1 MVVKSSC
8 NIKLED
14 EQIASMKVECRVGMV
29 EYDGQMAHT
38 NVQYVK
44 QYMVHMVNSCV
55 GVCVCVYNNNNAR

>member
-1 MVVKSSC
+1 M
-8 NIKLED
+8 NRL
-14 EQIASMKVECRVGMV
+14 QSMKDECRVRMV

-55 GVCVCVYNNNNAR
+55 GVCVCVYNNNNDNNSK